1 MQVRPPERAKDV
13 PFAGSRA
20 REKTCK
26 IDALH
31 MQINSD
37 RCADDALPGAPVA
50 TKGIVRGVAG
60 AEVSSGNTRVWR
72 DAPRCRRDHVRLR
85 GRQSR
90 LIQSGIA
97 YARRLTGKAASAAWS
112 GAVQLSPR
120 PRCGRSGVSVGSTAR
135 RRAIR
140 ICGSSPIRTFATRG
154 KKAMSSSV
162 PSLQALSTRT
172 VAYALAAV
180 APRSRIAGAESP
192 REVLRRPST
201 PSPASAR

>member
-1 MQVRPPERAKDV
+1 MQVRPPEHAKDV

-31 MQINSD
+31 ISSI
-37 RCADDALPGAPVA
+37 RTAAPMMPCRARRLA
-50 TKGIVRGVAG
+50 TKGIVSGVAG
-60 AEVSSGNTRVWR
+60 AEVSSGNARVWR

-120 PRCGRSGVSVGSTAR
+120 PRCGRSGVSRGINGATPSDPYLRVVANPHVRNPGQKSDVQLRAEPASVEHTDGRLCTRGGCAALANR
-135 RRAIR
+135 RR
-140 ICGSSPIRTFATRG
+140 
-154 KKAMSSSV
+154 
-162 PSLQALSTRT
+162 
-172 VAYALAAV
+172 
-180 APRSRIAGAESP
+180 
-192 REVLRRPST
+192 REPT
-201 PSPASAR
+201 